1 VPQLSRQTDRE
12 KINNVPPEVPLH
24 FRNIAKKVLDDFCP
38 KQAPH
43 LSPDVHLSPDGK
55 T

>member
-38 KQAPH
+38 KQIK
-43 LSPDVHLSPDGK
+43 LHLSPDGK